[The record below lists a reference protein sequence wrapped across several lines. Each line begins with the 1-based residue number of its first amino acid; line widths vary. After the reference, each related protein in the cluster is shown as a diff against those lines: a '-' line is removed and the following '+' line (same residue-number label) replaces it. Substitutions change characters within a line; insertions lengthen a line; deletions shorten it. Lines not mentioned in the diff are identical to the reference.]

1 MMQRKVRLRW
11 SYPAQ
16 SIMQQRVKLLVDAVK
31 ASCSAY
37 LPGILTKL
45 LCRRWLGMAGY
56 AGFAA
61 LGAGCIPTLYPALK
75 WYMVLAAFGVAP
87 VFSVANAYGAGV
99 TDWDQVCRSDRSL

>member
-1 MMQRKVRLRW
+1 MSKF
-11 SYPAQ
+11 
-16 SIMQQRVKLLVDAVK
+16 IVDAVK
-31 ASCSAY
+31 ALYSTY
-37 LPGILTKL
+37 LSGILTKL
-45 LCRRWLGMAGY
+45 FCRRWLGMAGY

-99 TDWDQVCRSDRSL
+99 TDWDQVCWSDHSL